1 MNTLSRSARSS
12 GAPAELPRLLVECA
26 QFVRHSRSL
35 ASMMPALLVSGAAS
49 LLVSV
54 LLHGLALDVAGV
66 SGVAEVA
73 LHGWLEAWLTLWPL
87 LFPLVYLAGLA
98 LRKAR
103 RLSAARRLRQPGLG
117 FGDIAAVSRQ
127 IDAGQ
132 AHAVLRG
139 LKPRNDYLA

>member
-1 MNTLSRSARSS
+1 MNTLSRSSHISRSS

-35 ASMMPALLVSGAAS
+35 ASMMPALLLSGAAS
-49 LLVSV
+49 LLASV

-66 SGVAEVA
+66 AEVA
-73 LHGWLEAWLTLWPL
+73 LHGRLEAWLTLWPL
-87 LFPLVYLAGLA
+87 LFPLVYVASLA

-103 RLSAARRLRQPGLG
+103 RLAAARRMRLPGLG

-127 IDAGQ
+127 IDAGRR
-132 AHAVLRG
+132 HAVLRG